1 MEYLDQRF
9 QELLKHIEIDD
20 QGRLA
25 LMGVR
30 SVITPEGSLLAIME
44 AANDI
49 LGERGSWIIM
59 YRAGYQTARSFAQTM
74 MDVHELDPN
83 QVALA
88 YSDFAHLRG
97 WGFYKLIEMGF
108 TEGQGRIHV
117 YHSIFADYFWQKGGS
132 QRPVCGFVA
141 GALAG
146 ITHAVSG
153 VQVRA
158 RELQCVAM
166 GAEYCEMTVQPMA
179 A

>member
-1 MEYLDQRF
+1 MERLAQRF
-9 QELLKHIEIDD
+9 KEMLRHIEIDE
-20 QGRLA
+20 QGRLT

-30 SVITPEGSLLAIME
+30 SVITPEGSLLGIME

-49 LGERGSWIIM
+49 LGERGTWIIM
-59 YRAGYQTARSFAQTM
+59 YRAGYNTALEFSRTM
-74 MDVHELDPN
+74 MEVHQLDPN

-97 WGFYKLIEMGF
+97 WGFYKLIDMGF
-108 TEGQGRIHV
+108 TSGQGRIRV
-117 YHSIFADYFWQKGGS
+117 DHSIFADYFLKQGGS
-132 QRPVCGFVA
+132 DRPVCGFIT

-153 VQVRA
+153 VLVRA

-166 GAEYCEMTVQPMA
+166 GADYCEMVVEPL
-179 A
+179 